1 MKNEVNILYLI
12 KNTLLFLKKLPAVI
26 KRDILKT
33 PIINYF
39 GTDFNH
45 SMLLSY
51 ITKPFRRGPDLTHT
65 NMVEALEI
73 AKLFRDMGYNVDIVD
88 YDYEGYVD
96 HDKYKLL
103 FGFGEPF
110 VKNFYGKKS
119 KIISIYYA
127 TGMSIETQNRNS
139 LKRVEEFYRRKGV
152 YLTSSARIYDKSWNI
167 QSLFPDAIIALGNI
181 TAVKSFAAITD
192 KKVYSLNPSFI
203 KVYDYKEIIGVRD
216 ITSAKRNFL
225 WFASSGMIHK
235 GLDLLI
241 EAFKELKHLELH
253 ICAPLQDEPEF
264 RKVYSSE
271 LNNLT
276 NIHYYGFISLNS
288 SKFKEL
294 ITKCAIMVYPSCSE
308 GGSPAVLNVCGN
320 SGIIPI
326 VSQEG
331 TIDVEDFGY
340 LLENLQ
346 IETIKKAVV
355 RVSEMSDTDL
365 RERSILSGKTISEN
379 HSLTK
384 YSAELKNIVTE
395 VISNSINQ

>member
-1 MKNEVNILYLI
+1 
-12 KNTLLFLKKLPAVI
+12 
-26 KRDILKT
+26 
-33 PIINYF
+33 
-39 GTDFNH
+39 
-45 SMLLSY
+45 
-51 ITKPFRRGPDLTHT
+51 
-65 NMVEALEI
+65 MVEALEI
-73 AKLFRDMGYNVDIVD
+73 AKLFREMGYNVDIVH
-88 YDYEGYVD
+88 YDDEGYVD
-96 HDKYKLL
+96 HENYKLL

-241 EAFKELKHLELH
+241 EAFKELK
-253 ICAPLQDEPEF
+253 A
-264 RKVYSSE
+264 S
-271 LNNLT
+271 
-276 NIHYYGFISLNS
+276 
-288 SKFKEL
+288 
-294 ITKCAIMVYPSCSE
+294 
-308 GGSPAVLNVCGN
+308 
-320 SGIIPI
+320 
-326 VSQEG
+326 
-331 TIDVEDFGY
+331 
-340 LLENLQ
+340 
-346 IETIKKAVV
+346 
-355 RVSEMSDTDL
+355 
-365 RERSILSGKTISEN
+365 
-379 HSLTK
+379 
-384 YSAELKNIVTE
+384 
-395 VISNSINQ
+395 